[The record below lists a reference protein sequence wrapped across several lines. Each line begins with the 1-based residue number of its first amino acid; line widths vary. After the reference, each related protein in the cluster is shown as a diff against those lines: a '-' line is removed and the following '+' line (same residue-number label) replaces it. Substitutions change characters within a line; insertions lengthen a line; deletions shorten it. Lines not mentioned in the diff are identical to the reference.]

1 MSAVSQARP
10 SWGGA
15 PLLMGVI
22 VLAWTLAIT
31 AEVTGEVQWVHH
43 HQLMVDGMAV
53 WASLALF
60 LVAWQVHIAAMM
72 LPTTLPMVGL
82 YRQVAAGQPR
92 SRLARASFLVGY
104 LVVWTAFGLAA
115 LVVMAL
121 LEGLGQHWHWLHPRP
136 EWLAGGTLVLAGA
149 FQFSGLKERC
159 LDKCRAPRA
168 FLLSHYR
175 RGVAGGFA
183 LGLRHGAFCLGC
195 CWALMLVMV
204 IVGIANLA
212 WMAPLAA
219 LMLYEKVGRH
229 GARLARPVGGLLI
242 LLGLLVMVDPAWLP
256 SLVSDHG
263 LHASHGHGSH

>member
-1 MSAVSQARP
+1 MSAVTQARP
-10 SWGGA
+10 AWGRA
-15 PLLMGVI
+15 PLLIGAI
-22 VLAWTLAIT
+22 LLAWLLAIT

-72 LPTTLPMVGL
+72 LPTTLPMLGL
-82 YRQVAAGQPR
+82 FQQVAGGQPHP
-92 SRLARASFLVGY
+92 RLARLSFLGGY
-104 LVVWTAFGLAA
+104 LVVWTAFGLVA
-115 LVVMAL
+115 LVAMAV
-121 LEGLGQHWHWLHPRP
+121 LEGLSMQWYWLHQRA

-149 FQFSGLKERC
+149 FQFSALKERC

-168 FLLSHYR
+168 FLLNHYR
-175 RGVAGGFA
+175 QGLAGGLT
-183 LGLRHGAFCLGC
+183 LGLRHGVYCLGC

-219 LMLYEKVGRH
+219 LMLYEKVGHH
-229 GARLARPVGGLLI
+229 GAGLVRPVGGLLI
-242 LLGLLVMVDPAWLP
+242 LLGLLVMADPAWLP
-256 SLVSDHG
+256 TLVPDHG
-263 LHASHGHGSH
+263 LHGSHMLSSH